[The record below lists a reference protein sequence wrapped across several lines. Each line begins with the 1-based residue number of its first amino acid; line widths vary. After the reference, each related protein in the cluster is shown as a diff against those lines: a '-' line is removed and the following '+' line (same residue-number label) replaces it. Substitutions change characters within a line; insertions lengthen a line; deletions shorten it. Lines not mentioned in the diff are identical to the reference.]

1 LASIVL
7 EAGHSVLGVA
17 TTHREAIALAA
28 SGSFGLILADV
39 ALADGSS
46 GADATAEIL
55 SVRPRPVPVI
65 FVTAFPKRL
74 LTGES
79 AEPAFLIT
87 KPFQPRQVRA
97 MVEQAVMAA
106 YLEEPH

>member
-1 LASIVL
+1 MSRWQTDPPAPM
-7 EAGHSVLGVA
+7 
-17 TTHREAIALAA
+17 
-28 SGSFGLILADV
+28 
-39 ALADGSS
+39 
-46 GADATAEIL
+46 
-55 SVRPRPVPVI
+55 PRLKSCRS
-65 FVTAFPKRL
+65 PKRL